1 MLIREA
7 VRFFRHGSMTKKRR
21 NNGRAKHGRGH
32 VSFTVFVLVLDR
44 LGCQVW
50 TVMLSYNGNR
60 RSSE

>member
-1 MLIREA
+1 
-7 VRFFRHGSMTKKRR
+7 MTKKRR

-32 VSFTVFVLVLDR
+32 VSFTVFAIILDR

-50 TVMLSYNGNR
+50 TVRLSHNGNR